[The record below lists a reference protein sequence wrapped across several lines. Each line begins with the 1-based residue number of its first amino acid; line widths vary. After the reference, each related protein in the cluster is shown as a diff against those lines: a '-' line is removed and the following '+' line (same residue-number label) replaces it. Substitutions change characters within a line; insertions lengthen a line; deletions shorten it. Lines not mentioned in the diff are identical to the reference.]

1 MNYYRRQPDQM
12 YPQKAAAIKEEFDP
26 SKINLESP
34 WSYVAYAVAVILILL
49 VIWLLWERFG
59 RRRGSRSRS
68 TVSSSRGGGMAGT
81 RFF

>member
-1 MNYYRRQPDQM
+1 M